1 MTVYVVIRYGYSYG
15 ADAVILDVEGVFTD
29 PAAAQ
34 RWANDPPVLLRGGE
48 WCEVEERRLTGELT
62 DLTFP

>member
-1 MTVYVVIRYGYSYG
+1 MTVYVVVRYGYSYG

-34 RWANDPPVLLRGGE
+34 RWANDPPCFSGAANGV
-48 WCEVEERRLTGELT
+48 RLKRAA
-62 DLTFP
+62 